1 MAVLGIIG
9 GIAPPSMIQY
19 YRAVAEM
26 YRARSGGR
34 APRVLINSLDGDEV
48 FSLLS
53 SADGEGLAA
62 VLLDGI
68 QQLCNAG
75 ADLALFASVSVHVA
89 YESLAGVSPLP
100 LVGIVDAT
108 VDASAGHQRLG
119 IFATSFTV
127 RSDMFGSRL
136 AHRNIK
142 LVLPAQQEQDDIQR
156 IYFDELVI
164 GRVRSPSRQRLLE
177 IAHRMRAEQLI
188 DGVLLAAPNCP

>member
-1 MAVLGIIG
+1 M
-9 GIAPPSMIQY
+9 
-19 YRAVAEM
+19 
-26 YRARSGGR
+26 
-34 APRVLINSLDGDEV
+34 
-48 FSLLS
+48 
-53 SADGEGLAA
+53 
-62 VLLDGI
+62 
-68 QQLCNAG
+68 
-75 ADLALFASVSVHVA
+75 ALFASVSVHVA

-142 LVLPAQQEQDDIQR
+142 LVLPAQQEQDDIQC